1 VPLALAKTGDGCSSP
16 SVGRDPIVLAGAG
29 IVGILRQAVAGSVH
43 HATVETSPHFCV
55 KNIFSRDSD
64 QRIVANCLPVGYA
77 PGAPSHFP
85 FCQALKETDTSTR
98 ARSCLSEGVWPHR
111 PFPTSHLASN
121 GRSLGGRQLP
131 VRRWCEARRQW
142 QLKGFDPA
150 KHLVG
155 GRAEPA
161 RRALRVET
169 GHLFPVWETPL

>member
-1 VPLALAKTGDGCSSP
+1 MEIPLSRTRLFSPALGLLEFFVKQ
-16 SVGRDPIVLAGAG
+16 LLGA
-29 IVGILRQAVAGSVH
+29 VH
-43 HATVETSPHFCV
+43 YATVETWPSPHFCV

-64 QRIVANCLPVGYA
+64 QLIVANGLPVGYA

-121 GRSLGGRQLP
+121 GRSLGVP
-131 VRRWCEARRQW
+131 VRRWCEACRQR

-161 RRALRVET
+161 RLALRVET
-169 GHLFPVWETPL
+169 GHLFPVRETPL